1 MPLNM
6 RYLISLLFLLLF
18 ASLTFAQGRRIYV
31 DAYATGAGNGT
42 SWQNA
47 FTDLQSAL
55 FAAQP
60 GDCVWV
66 ALGVYK
72 PTDGYNR
79 EISFRLKSGVH
90 LYGGFSG
97 VETELEQ
104 RNWERFKTT
113 LSGNIGLLNDDAD
126 NSYTILYV
134 EKSDKESVVDGFI
147 FTGGRANNSD
157 PYVSP
162 YSNEKSG
169 GAIYV
174 MAEGSAVHPTVRN
187 CNFEN
192 NYARE
197 FGGAVYLY
205 TGEGKDEMLPVE
217 NCWFVN
223 NRADGIQKKI
233 EAANNATFRV
243 FPNPA
248 TGVVTVEG
256 EVQSTAF
263 PLHWTLFDA
272 SGRQV
277 QTIEIQESSEIF
289 STQIGL
295 NDLPA
300 GWYNYRIEDAAK
312 AALHTGKLWKQ

>member
-1 MPLNM
+1 M
-6 RYLISLLFLLLF
+6 RYLISSFFLLFL
-18 ASLTFAQGRRIYV
+18 ASSSFSQQRRVYV

-47 FTDLQSAL
+47 FTDLQAAL

-60 GDCVWV
+60 GDQVWV
-66 ALGVYK
+66 ALGIYK

-79 EISFRLKSGVH
+79 EVYFKLKNGVQ

-113 LSGNIGLLNDDAD
+113 LSGNIGLVEDDKD
-126 NSYTILYV
+126 NSYTILYI
-134 EKSDKESVVDGFI
+134 EKTDMETVVDGF
-147 FTGGRANNSD
+147 FLTGGRADNSA
-157 PYVSP
+157 PFVST

-174 MAEGSAVHPTVRN
+174 MAEGSTVYPTVRN

-205 TGEGKDEMLPVE
+205 TGEGKEEMLPFE

-223 NRADGIQKKI
+223 NRADGVQKKS
-233 EAANNATFRV
+233 EAAANAFRV
-243 FPNPA
+243 FPNPTA
-248 TGVVTVEG
+248 GTVTIEG
-256 EVQSTAF
+256 EVRMAAF
-263 PLHWTLFDA
+263 PLQWILFDI
-272 SGRQV
+272 SGKQV
-277 QTIEIQESSEIF
+277 QSIEIQGTSESF
-289 STQIGL
+289 SAQIGL
-295 NDLPA
+295 QDLPQ
-300 GWYNYRIEDAAK
+300 GLYNFLIADASNTP
-312 AALHTGKLWKQ
+312 LHSGKLQKQ

>member
-1 MPLNM
+1 M
-6 RYLISLLFLLLF
+6 RYLIILLVLLSF
-18 ASLTFAQGRRIYV
+18 ASTTFAQGRRIYV
-31 DAYATGAGNGT
+31 DAYATGAGNGV

-47 FTDLQSAL
+47 FTDLQAAL
-55 FAAQP
+55 FAAQS
-60 GDCVWV
+60 GDQVWV

-79 EISFRLKSGVH
+79 EISFKLKNGVQ

-97 VETELEQ
+97 VETQLDQ

-113 LSGNIGLLNDDAD
+113 LSGNIGLAKDNAD
-126 NSYTILYV
+126 NSFTILFI
-134 EKSDKESVVDGFI
+134 EKSDKESIVDGFV
-147 FTGGRANNSD
+147 FTGGQADNSD

-174 MAEGSAVHPTVRN
+174 MAEGSMVYPMVRN

-205 TGEGKDEMLPVE
+205 TGEGKDEMLPFE

-233 EAANNATFRV
+233 ESANDSSFRV
-243 FPNPA
+243 YPNPA
-248 TGVVTVEG
+248 TGVVTLEG
-256 EVQSTAF
+256 EVDKAVF
-263 PLHWTLFDA
+263 PLLWTLFDA

-277 QTIEIQESSEIF
+277 QVVNIEESSNSF
-289 STQIGL
+289 SAQIGL
-295 NDLPA
+295 NELPS
-300 GWYNYRIEDAAK
+300 GWYNYRIADTADEV
-312 AALHTGKLWKQ
+312 LHTGKLCKQ

>member
-1 MPLNM
+1 M
-6 RYLISLLFLLLF
+6 RYLISLLCLVFF
-18 ASLTFAQGRRIYV
+18 ASSAIAQSRRVYV

-47 FTDLQSAL
+47 FTDLQAAL

-60 GDCVWV
+60 GDQVWV

-79 EISFRLKSGVH
+79 EISFRLKSGVQM
-90 LYGGFSG
+90 YGGFSG

-113 LSGNIGLLNDDAD
+113 LSGNIGLANEDAD
-126 NSYTILYV
+126 NSYTILFI
-134 EKSDKESVVDGFI
+134 EKSDRSSVVDGFVLS
-147 FTGGRANNSD
+147 GGRADNSD
-157 PYVSP
+157 PFVSP

-169 GAIYV
+169 GAIYAV
-174 MAEGSAVHPTVRN
+174 AEDGNAYPMVRN

-205 TGEGKDEMLPVE
+205 TGEGKDEMLPFE

-223 NRADGIQKKI
+223 NRADNLQKKI
-233 EAANNATFRV
+233 ESAANTPFRV
-243 FPNPA
+243 YPNP
-248 TGVVTVEG
+248 TVGTVTVEG
-256 EVQSTAF
+256 EAKSDSF
-263 PLHWTLFDA
+263 PLRWSLYDA

-277 QTIEIQESSEIF
+277 QTLDIQETTATF
-289 STQIGL
+289 SAQIGL
-295 NDLPA
+295 NELTA
-300 GWYNYRIEDAAK
+300 GWYNYRIADAAN
-312 AALHTGKLWKQ
+312 AVLHTGKLWKQ

>member
-1 MPLNM
+1 M
-6 RYLISLLFLLLF
+6 RYLISLLVLLLF
-18 ASLTFAQGRRIYV
+18 ASFTFAQGRRVYV

-47 FTDLQSAL
+47 FTDLQAAL

-60 GDCVWV
+60 GDQVWV
-66 ALGVYK
+66 ALGIYK
-72 PTDGYNR
+72 PTEGYNR
-79 EISFRLKSGVH
+79 EISFRLKNGVQ
-90 LYGGFSG
+90 LFGGFSG

-113 LSGNIGLLNDDAD
+113 LSGNIGLADDNKD
-126 NSYTILYV
+126 NSYTILFI
-134 EKSDKESVVDGFI
+134 EKSDKENVVDGFV
-147 FTGGRANNSD
+147 FTGGRADNSD
-157 PYVSP
+157 PFLSP

-174 MAEGSAVHPTVRN
+174 MAEGSATYPVVRN

-205 TGEGKDEMLPVE
+205 TGEGKEEMLPFD

-233 EAANNATFRV
+233 EAANNPTFRV
-243 FPNPA
+243 YPNPA
-248 TGVVTVEG
+248 TGMVTVEG
-256 EVQSTAF
+256 EVVATAF
-263 PLHWTLFDA
+263 PLQWTLFDA
-272 SGRQV
+272 AGRQV
-277 QTIEIQESSEIF
+277 QIMEIQQAAESF
-289 STQIGL
+289 NTQIGL
-295 NDLPA
+295 NELSS
-300 GWYNYRIEDAAK
+300 GWYNYRITDTDDAL
-312 AALHTGKLWKQ
+312 LHTGKLWKQ

>member
-1 MPLNM
+1 M
-6 RYLISLLFLLLF
+6 RYLISSLFLLLF
-18 ASLTFAQGRRIYV
+18 VSSIHSQGRRIYV

-42 SWQNA
+42 SWYNA
-47 FTDLQSAL
+47 FTDLQAAL
-55 FAAQP
+55 FAAQS
-60 GDCVWV
+60 GDEVWV

-79 EISFRLKSGVH
+79 EISFKLKSGVK

-113 LSGNIGLLNDDAD
+113 LSGNIGLANDDTD
-126 NSYTILYV
+126 NSYTILYI
-134 EKSDKESVVDGFI
+134 EQSSNECIVDGFM
-147 FTGGRANNSD
+147 FTGGRADNSD

-169 GAIYV
+169 GAIYA
-174 MAEGSAVHPTVRN
+174 MAEGSVVYPTVRN

-197 FGGAVYLY
+197 FGGAVYLF

-223 NRADGIQKKI
+223 NRAEGIQKKI
-233 EAANNATFRV
+233 EAASDTTFRV

-248 TGVVTVEG
+248 TGTVTVEG
-256 EVQSTAF
+256 VVKNRTF
-263 PLHWTLFDA
+263 PLRWLLFDA
-272 SGRQV
+272 GGRQV
-277 QTIEIQESSEIF
+277 QVVDIQGEAESF

-295 NDLPA
+295 HDLAA
-300 GWYNYRIEDAAK
+300 GWYHYSISDAA
-312 AALHTGKLWKQ
+312 AAVLHTGKLWKQ

>member
-1 MPLNM
+1 M
-6 RYLISLLFLLLF
+6 RYSIISLFLLLF
-18 ASLTFAQGRRIYV
+18 AASSFAQGRRIYV
-31 DAYATGAGNGT
+31 DAYATGNGNGL

-47 FTDLQSAL
+47 FTDLQAAL

-66 ALGVYK
+66 ALGTYK
-72 PTDGYNR
+72 PTNGYNR
-79 EISFRLKSGVH
+79 EIFFKLKGGVK

-104 RNWERFKTT
+104 RNWERFKTI
-113 LSGNIGLLNDDAD
+113 LSGNIGLSNDNSD
-126 NSYTILYV
+126 NSYTILFI
-134 EKSDKESVVDGFI
+134 EKSEEETAVDGFTLI
-147 FTGGRANNSD
+147 GGRADNSD

-169 GAIYV
+169 GAIYA
-174 MAEGSAVHPTVRN
+174 MSEGSDVYPLVRN

-205 TGEGKDEMLPVE
+205 TGDGKEEMLPFE

-223 NRADGIQKKI
+223 NRADGGQKKI
-233 EAANNATFRV
+233 EAAQATFRV

-248 TGVVTVEG
+248 TGTVTVEG
-256 EVQSTAF
+256 EVKMSAF
-263 PLHWTLFDA
+263 PLHWALFDMA
-272 SGRQV
+272 GKQV
-277 QTIEIQESSEIF
+277 QSAEIEGGSESF

-295 NDLPA
+295 NDLPE
-300 GWYNYRIEDAAK
+300 GWYNYQIADLTDAV
-312 AALHTGKLWKQ
+312 LHTGKLLKQ

>member
-1 MPLNM
+1 M
-6 RYLISLLFLLLF
+6 RHLISLLCLVFF
-18 ASLTFAQGRRIYV
+18 ASLATAQSRRIYV

-47 FTDLQSAL
+47 FTDLQAAL

-60 GDCVWV
+60 GDQVWV

-79 EISFRLKSGVH
+79 EISFRLKNGVQM
-90 LYGGFSG
+90 YGGFSG

-113 LSGNIGLLNDDAD
+113 LSGNIGKAGDDTD
-126 NSYTILYV
+126 NSYTILFI
-134 EKSDKESVVDGFI
+134 EKSDRSSIVDGFV
-147 FTGGRANNSD
+147 FTGGRADNSD
-157 PYVSP
+157 PFVSP

-169 GAIYV
+169 GAIYA
-174 MAEGSAVHPTVRN
+174 MAEGANTYPVVRN

-205 TGEGKDEMLPVE
+205 TGEGKDEMLPFE

-223 NRADGIQKKI
+223 NRADNLQKKI
-233 EAANNATFRV
+233 EAAANTQFRV
-243 FPNPA
+243 YPNP
-248 TGVVTVEG
+248 TVGTVTVEG
-256 EVQSTAF
+256 EAKSDSF
-263 PLHWTLFDA
+263 PLRWSLYDA
-272 SGRQV
+272 AGRQV
-277 QTIEIQESSEIF
+277 QAIDIQETTATF
-289 STQIGL
+289 SAQIGL
-295 NDLPA
+295 NELSA
-300 GWYNYRIEDAAK
+300 GWYNYRIADSANAV
-312 AALHTGKLWKQ
+312 LHTGKLWKQ

>member
-1 MPLNM
+1 MPLTM
-6 RYLISLLFLLLF
+6 RYLISVLFLLLF
-18 ASLTFAQGRRIYV
+18 SISTFAQGRRIYV

-55 FAAQP
+55 FAAQS

-72 PTDGYNR
+72 PTEGYNR
-79 EISFRLKSGVH
+79 EISFRLKNGVQ

-97 VETELEQ
+97 VETELHQ

-113 LSGNIGLLNDDAD
+113 LSGNIGLADDDGD
-126 NSYTILYV
+126 NSYTILYI
-134 EKSDKESVVDGFI
+134 EKSDRESIVDGFI
-147 FTGGRANNSD
+147 LTGGRADNTD

-174 MAEGSAVHPTVRN
+174 MAEGSAVYPTVRN

-197 FGGAVYLY
+197 FGGAAYLF
-205 TGEGKDEMLPVE
+205 TGEGKNEMLPVE

-233 EAANNATFRV
+233 EAGSNGTFRV

-248 TGVVTVEG
+248 TGTVTVEG
-256 EVQSTAF
+256 EVKSTAF
-263 PLHWTLFDA
+263 PLNWTLFDA

-277 QTIEIQESSEIF
+277 QTMDITESSESF
-289 STQIGL
+289 STQIGVHE
-295 NDLPA
+295 LPT
-300 GWYNYRIEDAAK
+300 GWYNYRIADTLNAV
-312 AALHTGKLWKQ
+312 LHTGKLWKQ